1 MLRFLCLIPKILRND
16 PFMHTYIATITWEH
30 SIKPTQCFCKW
41 MTGRHA
47 DADRVFLQFDNE
59 QDRKF
64 TNTAEKQNRYFLS
77 LCRRANVSDM
87 IFLFACT
94 VADVSLVPAETAAF
108 IHPIDYCSLSPSK
121 RYRIPHLQSKH
132 NHAVCV

>member
-1 MLRFLCLIPKILRND
+1 
-16 PFMHTYIATITWEH
+16 
-30 SIKPTQCFCKW
+30 
-41 MTGRHA
+41 MTRRHA

-94 VADVSLVPAETAAF
+94 VADVSLVPVETAAF

-121 RYRIPHLQSKH
+121 RYRIPHLQPKH
-132 NHAVCV
+132 SDAVCVKHSRLK

>member
-1 MLRFLCLIPKILRND
+1 
-16 PFMHTYIATITWEH
+16 
-30 SIKPTQCFCKW
+30 

-87 IFLFACT
+87 IFFVCMHRGRCFSCSCGDRCFYTPHRLLLPVT
-94 VADVSLVPAETAAF
+94 LET
-108 IHPIDYCSLSPSK
+108 L
-121 RYRIPHLQSKH
+121 
-132 NHAVCV
+132 

>member
-1 MLRFLCLIPKILRND
+1 
-16 PFMHTYIATITWEH
+16 
-30 SIKPTQCFCKW
+30 

-47 DADRVFLQFDNE
+47 VADRVFLQFDNE

-121 RYRIPHLQSKH
+121 RYRIPHLQPKH
-132 NHAVCV
+132 SDAVCV